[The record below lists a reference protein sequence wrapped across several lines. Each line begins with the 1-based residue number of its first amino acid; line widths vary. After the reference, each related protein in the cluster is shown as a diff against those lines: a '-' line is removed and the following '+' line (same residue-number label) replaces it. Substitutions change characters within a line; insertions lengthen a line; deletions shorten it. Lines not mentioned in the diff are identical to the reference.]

1 MPVTHQLKSIP
12 APTGGLNARDGVVDM
27 PPTDAVEL
35 TNWIP
40 DTGGVRCR
48 KGYAEWAI
56 NFPGN
61 AAVSTIMP
69 YFGPG
74 TGFPA
79 GSFLT
84 APTTMPGKL
93 FAATDTAI
101 YDITSK
107 TNAPTVAVA
116 LGGTALDGWFSHAI
130 VSNAGGNFLL
140 ACSENRGYYTYD
152 GTTWLQRVAGAGAGQ
167 INGVN
172 PNNLVHVNVW
182 KRRAWFVE
190 KNTTK
195 VWYLPVDAVAGTAS
209 MFDFGPLFKK
219 GGHLAFTTS
228 WTIDAGEG
236 IDDFFVAVSS
246 NGEVA
251 IYKGTDPSTAATFA
265 LQGVWFIGQIPV
277 GRRCYT
283 PYGGDLLIVST
294 DGIVPLSEVTR
305 GGSGL
310 LTASNKEY
318 SSKISMLVG
327 EALRNS
333 FTARGWHLT
342 VATADRL
349 MLCNIPDYDIYTD
362 RQFALS
368 TVVNQWCTLQGIP
381 VRCYGS
387 TGSYLFSGTDD
398 GKVYLL
404 FKDYL
409 DAVAYDG
416 TSSSL
421 IAGKITTAFSSFD
434 QPAQVK
440 QFTMLR
446 PVFVGARG
454 VGTSTDVRVDYAD
467 LSYAQA
473 TPTPP
478 VNLSAV
484 WDSALWDSDLWG
496 SDVRNTYADWVT
508 VNAIGVAGAAD
519 IVTSSVADTTLSRI
533 DYMYLPGG
541 PL

>member
-1 MPVTHQLKSIP
+1 MPVKHQLKSMP

-27 PPTDAVEL
+27 PATDAVEL
-35 TNWIP
+35 NNWLP

-69 YFGPG
+69 YFPPG
-74 TGFPA
+74 TTFPS
-79 GSFLT
+79 GSFLSS
-84 APTTMPGKL
+84 PTVMPGQL

-101 YDITSK
+101 YDISTK
-107 TNAPTVAVA
+107 TNAPAVSVA
-116 LGGTALDGWFSHAI
+116 LGSVSLDGWFSHAM
-130 VSNAGGNFLL
+130 VSNSGGNFLL
-140 ACSENRGYYTYD
+140 ACSETRGYYTYD
-152 GTTWLQRVAGAGAGQ
+152 GTNWLRRVAGAAAGE

-172 PNNLVHVNVW
+172 PNNLVHVNIW

-190 KNTTK
+190 RDTTK
-195 VWYLPVDAVAGTAS
+195 VWYLPVDAITGTVAAL
-209 MFDFGPLFKK
+209 DLGPLFKR
-219 GGHLAFTTS
+219 GGHLSFTTS

-251 IYKGTDPSTAATFA
+251 IYKGSDPSSATTFA
-265 LQGVWFIGQIPV
+265 LQGVWYIGQIPI
-277 GRRCYT
+277 GRRGYT

-310 LTASNKEY
+310 LTASNREY

-333 FTARGWHLT
+333 FTVRGWQLT
-342 VATADRL
+342 VAPADRL
-349 MLCNIPDYDIYTD
+349 MLCNIPDYSIYTD

-368 TVVNQWCTLQGIP
+368 TIVNQWCTLSNIP

-387 TGSYLFSGTDD
+387 TGSYTFSGTST

-404 FKDYL
+404 FKDFL
-409 DAVAYDG
+409 DNVNFAG
-416 TSSSL
+416 SSGDL
-421 IAGKITTAFSSFD
+421 IVGKIVPAYSSFD

-446 PVFVGARG
+446 PVFVSVKG
-454 VGTSTDVRVDYAD
+454 VGVSSDVRVDYAE
-467 LSYAQA
+467 LSYSQLI
-473 TPTPP
+473 PTPP
-478 VNLSAV
+478 PVTGSL
-484 WDSALWDSDLWG
+484 WDTALWDTALWTAD
-496 SDVRNTYADWVT
+496 SRVTYADWVS
-508 VNAIGVAGAAD
+508 VNAIGVAGAAEL
-519 IVTSSVADTTLSRI
+519 ITSSIADATLSRI
-533 DYMYLPGG
+533 DYVYLPGG